1 LRDTLGKKISA
12 SWRILGNV
20 SSRGDVISG
29 DGVTKVT
36 QNISSFD
43 VLNGTEFQFESLEEG
58 RVVDV

>member
-1 LRDTLGKKISA
+1 MRDTLGKKISA

-43 VLNGTEFQFESLEEG
+43 VLNGTEFQFEGLEEG
-58 RVVDV
+58 RIVDV